1 MERTPPQKTTSNSGM
16 DTDQS
21 PIDQGC
27 KIIVSVAN
35 LYKKLGKLTIADPNT
50 APGEYLF
57 PERPEDH
64 LGADDPDGSMSP
76 RTPTSAEKLEIL
88 NSQSIDLDN
97 VRSLLPG
104 GSIPDRR
111 PYDSLCPRKGE

>member
-1 MERTPPQKTTSNSGM
+1 MERTPSQKTTSSSRM

-27 KIIVSVAN
+27 KIIVNVAN

-57 PERPEDH
+57 P
-64 LGADDPDGSMSP
+64 
-76 RTPTSAEKLEIL
+76 
-88 NSQSIDLDN
+88 
-97 VRSLLPG
+97 
-104 GSIPDRR
+104 
-111 PYDSLCPRKGE
+111 